1 MRWSDVEMFR
11 AINSIVHYVFRAG
24 HGQMKAESAA
34 QVAVPFKYTLQAV
47 SSRSSSSGTTGGGSP
62 LGGSHPGVPG
72 DWSSSGRVQ
81 EEMWIRTQE
90 KEVRE
95 DEERLYQRELGK
107 IEGELED
114 LLIDEYM
121 TDEAKAKI
129 IHWKMK
135 LVDCLTSSTHSHSS
149 TALRTPSE
157 AVLDTQS
164 LQSLHLSELDNLLHI
179 ESVDLS
185 DKAKRALVDWKLNGD
200 WGAK

>member
-11 AINSIVHYVFRAG
+11 AINSIVHYVFRGARAG
-24 HGQMKAESAA
+24 KAETFA
-34 QVAVPFKYTLQAV
+34 QVVPFKYTLQAV
-47 SSRSSSSGTTGGGSP
+47 NSRSSSSGMTGGGDP
-62 LGGSHPGVPG
+62 LGGTHPGVPG
-72 DWSSSGRVQ
+72 DWSNAGKVK
-81 EEMWIRTQE
+81 EEMWIRSQE

-107 IEGELED
+107 IEAELED

-121 TDEAKAKI
+121 TDEAKTKI
-129 IHWKMK
+129 ISWKMK
-135 LVDCLTSSTHSHSS
+135 LVDCLTSSAHSHKS

-179 ESVDLS
+179 EGVDLS
-185 DKAKRALVDWKLNGD
+185 DKAKRSLVDWKLKGD
-200 WGAK
+200 WGAQ